1 MAESE
6 SGEKTEEGSEKKTRE
21 AIERGNVPFSRE
33 ASVFL
38 SLGAMLAVSS
48 LMLRSSVPA
57 LADALAHLFANP
69 TRDPFATTA
78 DTLAIFRYAA
88 EASMGFLLPILMIL
102 MAAGI
107 VAGFA
112 QGVPHLSLERIAP
125 KWSKISPMSGFK
137 RLLGRDGQV
146 EFAKNVFKL
155 VIVCGVCTLVL
166 RSQGEATLESMFIE
180 PAALGSLIL
189 GVSARLIAAAL
200 AAFTLLAVGDLLYSR
215 IKWKRDLRMTKQE
228 IKDEHKELEGDPIV
242 KAKRRSLAMERSR
255 RRMMAAVPKA
265 TLVIANPTHYAIALR
280 YVREEGGAPMVIAK
294 GQDLVALKIREIA
307 ESHMIPV
314 IEDKALARSM
324 YDRVEI
330 SQMIPAEFF
339 KAVAELIHF
348 LQARS
353 PRAVRSVGL
362 KG

>member
-1 MAESE
+1 MAESS

-38 SLGAMLAVSS
+38 SLGAMLAISS

-57 LADALAHLFANP
+57 LADALSRIFANP

-78 DTLAIFRYAA
+78 DTLTIFQFVVD
-88 EASMGFLLPILMIL
+88 ASTRFLMPILLIL
-102 MAAGI
+102 MMAGL

-112 QGVPHLSLERIAP
+112 QGVPHLSPERIAP
-125 KWSKISPMSGFK
+125 KWSKLSPLSGFK
-137 RLLGRDGQV
+137 RLFGRDGQV
-146 EFAKNVFKL
+146 EFTKNLFKL
-155 VIVCGVCTLVL
+155 AIICGVCTLVL
-166 RSQGEATLESMFIE
+166 RGEGQTTLETLFME
-180 PAALGSLIL
+180 PASLGGMIL
-189 GVSARLIAAAL
+189 GMSSRLIAAAL
-200 AAFTLLAVGDLLYSR
+200 AAFAVLAIGDLMWSR
-215 IKWKRDLRMTKQE
+215 VKWKRDLRMTKQE
-228 IKDEHKELEGDPIV
+228 VKDEHKELEGDPIV

-255 RRMMAAVPKA
+255 KRMMASVPKA

-280 YVREEGGAPMVIAK
+280 YVREEGGAPIVVAK

-307 ESHMIPV
+307 ESHKIPV

-330 SQMIPAEFF
+330 SQLIPAEFY

-348 LQARS
+348 LQART
-353 PRAVRSVGL
+353 PRAVRPAL
-362 KG
+362 KV